1 MHSGEL
7 GQESLKELN
16 LNSVARD
23 SGIAEPSVDRR
34 CDPRERTSDPYVF
47 VGKTVRHMAR
57 VGSPSLPPSLSR
69 PLVSFCVHPPGWLM
83 AGWLTGWDAGR
94 NQSGP
99 RLIGAKRCQ
108 MAKFEFWAATAAG
121 KTT

>member
-69 PLVSFCVHPPGWLM
+69 PLVSFCVHPPGW
-83 AGWLTGWDAGR
+83 